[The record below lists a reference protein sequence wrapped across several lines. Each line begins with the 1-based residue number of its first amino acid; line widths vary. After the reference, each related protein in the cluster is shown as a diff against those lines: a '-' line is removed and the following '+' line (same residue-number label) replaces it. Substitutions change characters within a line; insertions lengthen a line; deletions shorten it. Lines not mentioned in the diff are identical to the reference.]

1 MQQGINNNLT
11 IREASKHELQEISEM
26 TQKAYMNPENNTGI
40 ITNAGKLSELVEN
53 FQQKKIKILVALL
66 DQKIIG
72 AIRYNFPETD
82 SLYFSKL
89 AVKKEYRNQ
98 GIGTQIVRRIELIA
112 KEKKCKK
119 ILLDCMFEKG
129 LVPYYENLGYK
140 IDKIK
145 KHQDHHDVDMS
156 KNL

>member
-1 MQQGINNNLT
+1 MKQGIH
-11 IREASKHELQEISEM
+11 IRKAEIKDLQEIVVI
-26 TQKAYMNPENNTGI
+26 TQEAYNAPKNKAGLV
-40 ITNAGKLSELVEN
+40 TNAGKFSELLED
-53 FQQKKIKILVALL
+53 FQQGKIKTLVATL

-72 AIRYNFPETD
+72 SIRYNFPDSE

-89 AVKKEYRNQ
+89 AVKKEYRNR
-98 GIGTQIVRRIELIA
+98 GIGTQIIKYIESIA

-140 IDKIK
+140 IDNIK

-156 KNL
+156 KKL